1 MSSSTA
7 LLSYVILI
15 LCASF
20 HFAFIAGETIIAQA
34 NEYVDQDLYCAS
46 NQACVVYCK
55 EESSCHNTTI
65 YCPVNELCVVS
76 CGQHSNA
83 CNGVT
88 IDARYSSLL
97 ELTDCASGDDT
108 TCASMSVYAPPN
120 DNGDKRAILAIGD
133 SFKHDITLYAVF
145 GWRDIDMSRFT
156 GQYTQIEGEMFC
168 SYEYDAHCVL
178 DQNQWQCE
186 NANHECNDANNSSSV
201 QQTAVDGTTTTTST
215 VTIVDTV
222 LGNDAKDDDAGSFA
236 SDVQSLLHALDTSW
250 YMAVAFIVLIC
261 CCTCLVVT
269 CLYRRV
275 STNFASAVQHK
286 LDRQKNELQEI
297 RSMIEQSSNAT
308 ATMTAKTTYSS
319 MPSQDHEFP
328 RAGVIQ
334 QQRSDTNTFEER
346 DEENLAPIPSPST
359 GPLPPQPCA
368 HRCCHA
374 HAHAHAHTYGAGAGA
389 GEHGADRTDTNTFE
403 ERDEENLA
411 PIPSPSTGPLPP
423 QPCTQYR
430 PCAHRCCH
438 THAHAHTYGA
448 GAGEHG
454 ADRRRPLQHDSSD
467 SSSPYSAYSD
477 CDDFNVETSRTYQL
491 PLQRNSQF
499 LARMH
504 PSSVHMTQVTRTKIS
519 DLHSKSTPARAHAHV
534 VDSNATRK
542 MKLRSQMTPSELVKA
557 IHQDVVMEQE
567 QEQNQ
572 NQEQEE
578 QQHHDECDHMTQV
591 SLTSHGEYYK
601 NVAFQPPENVVFQP
615 PAIKPTTHAK
625 IHESGGGGGD
635 GNQRV
640 SRLELAA
647 DRDTMS
653 TTSKSG
659 KPSDTLDVTE
669 LSQLSDLTS
678 HHHSDTSSINWES
691 LEFTFSESQ
700 PPVVGGGNGGGDDSY
715 NNLQLQAPAPP
726 PSQRSTERSQ
736 RSMRSS
742 NHLGAAFDSN
752 SRQSSTAQLS
762 TVTASS
768 EPKYRLKITCH
779 DSVNTSTTATTMQPT
794 LSTVTSSQSTKSM
807 ESAKSMKS
815 SKSSHSMKS
824 ASEYGD
830 SSQSTKSMES
840 AKSMKSSKSSHSM
853 KSAKSKS
860 GKSDKRIQGKPPPQ
874 MSRSQ
879 NEASLEMN
887 GSSTEL
893 DHLTT
898 SKATNTNRT
907 ASASKSS
914 TSLSSEPTPA
924 ETAQPAT
931 ERNKPKLSNNSS
943 NSTMKSTVDT
953 DDGRVD
959 AISVQDEEEEEE
971 DAATESAFVTVN
983 SIDSEDDEDEE
994 DEDEDEDEDGIV
1006 DLVIGSDTNPKSPS
1020 RPHQLEQQH
1029 EEEPLELA
1037 TAGSGSSASE
1047 PSDIGSSVQSQTAS
1061 VLSSMVE
1068 GDLDENSGSH
1078 PSSWMED
1085 LATNSSNK
1093 SCLPIYEEREK
1104 Q

>member
-359 GPLPPQPCA
+359 GPLPPQPC
-368 HRCCHA
+368 
-374 HAHAHAHTYGAGAGA
+374 
-389 GEHGADRTDTNTFE
+389 
-403 ERDEENLA
+403 
-411 PIPSPSTGPLPP
+411 
-423 QPCTQYR
+423 TQYR

-519 DLHSKSTPARAHAHV
+519 DLHSKSTPARARAHV

-567 QEQNQ
+567 QQEQ

-625 IHESGGGGGD
+625 IHESGGGD

-700 PPVVGGGNGGGDDSY
+700 PPVVGGGNGGDDSY

-736 RSMRSS
+736 RSMRSN

-779 DSVNTSTTATTMQPT
+779 DSVNTSTTATTTQPT
-794 LSTVTSSQSTKSM
+794 LSTVT
-807 ESAKSMKS
+807 
-815 SKSSHSMKS
+815 
-824 ASEYGD
+824 

-959 AISVQDEEEEEE
+959 AISVQEEEEEEE